1 MPFTMGVQ
9 EDWLMKERWGFS
21 VNRAMR
27 PGGIKMSEKNRN
39 VMWGENGL
47 PQGRK
52 MEQKP
57 KYDRVVSQESVRNP
71 LRQSDGDHSL
81 LLPNLGAECWS
92 YETVTIT
99 VFKLTI
105 NKLNFV
111 HNSVLP
117 GRNQILL
124 TGLVFLGATL
134 LDRYVFTTPTCSG
147 EACLLL

>member
-1 MPFTMGVQ
+1 
-9 EDWLMKERWGFS
+9 
-21 VNRAMR
+21 
-27 PGGIKMSEKNRN
+27 
-39 VMWGENGL
+39 MWGENDL

-57 KYDRVVSQESVRNP
+57 KYDRVVRQESVQNP
-71 LRQSDGDHSL
+71 LCQSDGDHSL

-99 VFKLTI
+99 VFKLTV

-111 HNSVLP
+111 HNCVLP

-124 TGLVFLGATL
+124 TGFVFLEPLYLTGMTL
-134 LDRYVFTTPTCSG
+134 LRLPVQVRPVYYCKSQIFFSQSQLYQS
-147 EACLLL
+147 LLPFIWKAPEGPESK